1 MSIVHLLAVVPVTD
15 LPTANSWYE
24 RLFGR
29 PADNNPMPSLVE
41 WQVTDHG
48 WVQVSVDTGR
58 AGSGL
63 LNLAVDDIDAHVAE
77 LAARG
82 LVTGEIQTVTKG
94 VQLSAITDPDGNTI
108 TVIGSFREKY

>member
-1 MSIVHLLAVVPVTD
+1 MTIAHLLAVVPVRD
-15 LPTANSWYE
+15 IDIANDWYGK
-24 RLFGR
+24 LFGR
-29 PADNNPMPSLVE
+29 PATNNPMPSLVE
-41 WQVTDHG
+41 WQVVDNG
-48 WVQVSVDTGR
+48 WVQVSVDTER

-82 LVTGEIQTVTKG
+82 LTAGEIQTVTKG

-108 TVIGSFREKY
+108 TVIGGFRETY

>member
-1 MSIVHLLAVVPVTD
+1 MTVAHLLAVVPVRD
-15 LPTANSWYE
+15 IDVANQWYE

-29 PADNNPMPSLVE
+29 PATNNPMPSLVE
-41 WQVTDHG
+41 WHVVDNG
-48 WVQVSVDTGR
+48 WVQVSVDTDR

-63 LNLAVDDIDAHVAE
+63 LNLAVDDIDTHVRE

-82 LVTGEIQTVTKG
+82 LTAGEIQTVTKG

-108 TVIGSFREKY
+108 TFIGGFREKY